1 MYGVWKLAMTL
12 ITIPIIIPNESVRK
26 SCIGVA
32 SDPSVPTDLGFTHL
46 AHSKV

>member
-1 MYGVWKLAMTL
+1 M
-12 ITIPIIIPNESVRK
+12 IIPIIIPNESVYK

-32 SDPSVPTDLGFTHL
+32 SDPSVPTGLGFTHL